1 MRQPDGHARHPAT
14 GRPRSG
20 LPLQRRAPPA
30 DLARA
35 VDSHWIV
42 SWDLRGHEPYRSQ
55 VMPRPAVHLVFEPHG
70 AAVHGVPRRRYDRVL
85 EGAGWAVGTKFAP
98 SQYEAQ
104 AAAPPAT

>member
-1 MRQPDGHARHPAT
+1 MDTRGILRPAALD
-14 GRPRSG
+14 RVFR
-20 LPLQRRAPPA
+20 LQRRAPPA

-55 VMPRPAVHLVFEPHG
+55 VMPHPAVHLVFEPHG